1 MDSVVVA
8 GVSKRFRIYRG
19 REVTLKGAFAR
30 FFRPPVRPEE
40 FWALRD
46 VSFSVAEGE
55 TFGIIGENGSGKSTL
70 FKVLC
75 GILRPDRGSV
85 ELQGRVVG
93 LLELGAGFHPDL
105 SGRENIWLNGSLLGF
120 SKDQIARR
128 FDEIV
133 AFAELEDFIDSPL
146 KHYSS
151 GMQVRLGFAI
161 AVNVDP
167 DILLIDEV
175 LAVGDEAFQKKC
187 KQRMDEFKAHK
198 KTILIVTHTL
208 EAVERWCDRALWL
221 EKGRVCGYGTGPA
234 AVAAYRE
241 AVAARWN
248 ASTRAQEAG
257 HPARGRAPSMVD
269 R

>member
-1 MDSVVVA
+1 MDAVVVA

-19 REVTLKGAFAR
+19 REETLKGAFAR
-30 FFRPPVRPEE
+30 VFRPKVRPEE

-46 VSFSVAEGE
+46 VSFSVGAGE

-105 SGRENIWLNGSLLGF
+105 SGRENVYLNGSLLGF
-120 SKDQIARR
+120 SKDQIAKR

-133 AFAELEDFIDSPL
+133 AFAELEQFIDSPL

-175 LAVGDEAFQKKC
+175 LAVGDEAFQRKC
-187 KQRMDEFKAHK
+187 KQKMDLFKAK
-198 KTILIVTHTL
+198 KRTILLVTHHLDT
-208 EAVERWCDRALWL
+208 VEQW
-221 EKGRVCGYGTGPA
+221 
-234 AVAAYRE
+234 
-241 AVAARWN
+241 
-248 ASTRAQEAG
+248 
-257 HPARGRAPSMVD
+257 
-269 R
+269 